1 MWLSKL
7 VGLTLFGLGGS
18 FVAPLE
24 HPAINYYKGP
34 VDNPAVRLN
43 RRLASGQTK
52 LAFDPQ
58 FGYLP
63 AVLKELQ
70 VSRDSQVLVFSKT
83 SFQAPR
89 IAPRTPRAL
98 YYNDTL
104 SVGYV
109 QGGDVVELAVQDPK
123 QGVIFYSLD
132 QDEIGVPRLERRDA
146 CLQCHQSSATLGIPG
161 IVVRSVSAEHS
172 GMPAFQHGTYIS
184 DHRSDFK
191 ERWGGWYVTGDTG
204 AMNHMGN
211 SVTKNR
217 DSAELVPIPNRF
229 DPDQYLT
236 PHSDVVALL
245 VLEHQTHMTNLLTRA
260 GFEIRHAL
268 HHQDAMNE
276 IFKDPAG
283 YRSESTLRRIRQAA
297 EELVDYLLF
306 VEETPLP
313 NPISGSSR
321 FTETFAAQ
329 GPRDPRGRSLRQFDL
344 RTRIFRY
351 PLSYMIYNE
360 AFNQLPLPLRDSA
373 VERLRS
379 ILDGRVAEP
388 QHRHLTPTVRRDLL
402 NILAA
407 TKPDLFS
414 VAKR

>member
-123 QGVIFYSLD
+123 QGVIF
-132 QDEIGVPRLERRDA
+132 
-146 CLQCHQSSATLGIPG
+146 
-161 IVVRSVSAEHS
+161 
-172 GMPAFQHGTYIS
+172 
-184 DHRSDFK
+184 
-191 ERWGGWYVTGDTG
+191 
-204 AMNHMGN
+204 
-211 SVTKNR
+211 
-217 DSAELVPIPNRF
+217 
-229 DPDQYLT
+229 
-236 PHSDVVALL
+236 
-245 VLEHQTHMTNLLTRA
+245 
-260 GFEIRHAL
+260 
-268 HHQDAMNE
+268 
-276 IFKDPAG
+276 
-283 YRSESTLRRIRQAA
+283 
-297 EELVDYLLF
+297 
-306 VEETPLP
+306 
-313 NPISGSSR
+313 
-321 FTETFAAQ
+321 
-329 GPRDPRGRSLRQFDL
+329 
-344 RTRIFRY
+344 
-351 PLSYMIYNE
+351 
-360 AFNQLPLPLRDSA
+360 
-373 VERLRS
+373 
-379 ILDGRVAEP
+379 
-388 QHRHLTPTVRRDLL
+388 
-402 NILAA
+402 
-407 TKPDLFS
+407 
-414 VAKR
+414 